1 MKGKYTVILE
11 RNEDGGFTVYA
22 PALPGCISQ
31 GDTAEE
37 ALVNIKEAIEGYL
50 EAVEELGKPLPVEIE
65 VEIPA

>member
-11 RNEDGGFTVYA
+11 RNEDGGFTVYV